1 MCPQFLFLLV
11 PTIAPSVQLISR
23 PTSQPSSQP
32 SYSAATLWKSAAYPK
47 LLSSIADAVTLD
59 DFITSPQYGLG
70 LVSGNDVFENSG
82 DICSGWEM
90 YLYSTLLR
98 HSDGNIGVG
107 LSFGIQSDELNSPQN
122 IVICSND
129 VVASQ
134 IIEHLGGDMNLPS
147 TNYTCNNTLWEV
159 RSSAKELCIGIKCE
173 IGLLSPCNDTP
184 QILPSNNDG
193 IAVLITYF
201 REKTPAPQIEIK
213 NISVNQGSFIV
224 EVEVDSS
231 KRRILVEYDDNN
243 VDTFN
248 HYGRKLTEFDGTEI
262 FCGAYI
268 EPYRTFIFVTT

>member
-1 MCPQFLFLLV
+1 
-11 PTIAPSVQLISR
+11 
-23 PTSQPSSQP
+23 
-32 SYSAATLWKSAAYPK
+32 
-47 LLSSIADAVTLD
+47 ADAVTLD

-107 LSFGIQSDELNSPQN
+107 LSFGIQSDELSSPQN
-122 IVICSND
+122 IVICSNE

-159 RSSAKELCIGIKCE
+159 RSSAKELCIGINCE

-193 IAVLITYF
+193 IAVLTTYF

-213 NISVNQGSFIV
+213 NITVNQGSFIV
-224 EVEVDSS
+224 EVEVDSLKNS
-231 KRRILVEYDDNN
+231 
-243 VDTFN
+243 
-248 HYGRKLTEFDGTEI
+248 TEI

-268 EPYRTFIFVTT
+268 EGIEPSSLLQLERLSNRNVVKNRKSLIDMNFLRCSTSYD